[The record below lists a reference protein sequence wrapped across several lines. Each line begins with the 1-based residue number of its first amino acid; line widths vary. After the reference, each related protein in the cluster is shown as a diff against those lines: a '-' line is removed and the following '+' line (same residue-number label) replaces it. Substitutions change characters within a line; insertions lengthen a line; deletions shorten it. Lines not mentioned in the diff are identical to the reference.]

1 MVVGFPTVSSDA
13 VAGAS
18 IARRDIGFHAD
29 NRLQA
34 RLLRFFLELPSPVQV
49 TVIGYGEGG
58 LFELQRS
65 IDEIINAVG
74 AVEKRVFRVAMEVD
88 EGHMIRICDAVSS
101 R

>member
-1 MVVGFPTVSSDA
+1 MVVGLAPISSDA

-18 IARRDIGFHAD
+18 IARCDIGFHAD
-29 NRLQA
+29 NRLEP
-34 RLLRFFLELPSPVQV
+34 RFFGLFLELPSPVKV
-49 TVIGYGEGG
+49 TVIGDGEGG

-65 IDEIINAVG
+65 IDEIIDAVC
-74 AVEKRVFRVAMEVD
+74 AVEKRVFRVAMEMD

>member
-1 MVVGFPTVSSDA
+1 VVIGFAPIPADA
-13 VAGAS
+13 VTGTS
-18 IARRDIGFHAD
+18 IARCEIGFHAD
-29 NRLQA
+29 DRLEP
-34 RLLRFFLELPSPVQV
+34 RFFGLFLELPRPVKV

-74 AVEKRVFRVAMEVD
+74 AVEKRVFGVAMEVD

>member
-1 MVVGFPTVSSDA
+1 MVVGFAPISSDA

-29 NRLQA
+29 DRLEP
-34 RLLRFFLELPSPVQV
+34 RFFGLFLELPRPVKV

-58 LFELQRS
+58 LFELQRF
-65 IDEIINAVG
+65 IDEIIDAIC

>member
-1 MVVGFPTVSSDA
+1 VVIGFAPIPADA

-18 IARRDIGFHAD
+18 IAGRDIGFHAD
-29 NRLQA
+29 NRLEP
-34 RLLRFFLELPSPVQV
+34 RFLGFFLELPRPVKV
-49 TVIGYGEGG
+49 TVIGYRKGG

-65 IDEIINAVG
+65 VDEIIDAVG
-74 AVEKRVFRVAMEVD
+74 AVEKRVFGVAMEVD